1 MRSLAE
7 PERDGGLESD
17 SELLFHGGEKSE
29 KRLDDLPLVRTSEGL
44 ERAEPEEEAAAPSE
58 AQKSEE
64 RSREPVLLAA
74 PALWACSI

>member
-1 MRSLAE
+1 MRSFAD

-29 KRLDDLPLVRTSEGL
+29 KRLDDLPLTRTSDGL
-44 ERAEPEEEAAAPSE
+44 ERAEPEEEAAASE
-58 AQKSEE
+58 AQNSEE

>member
-1 MRSLAE
+1 MAE
-7 PERDGGLESD
+7 PERDGGFESD

-44 ERAEPEEEAAAPSE
+44 ERAEPEEDAAAAASE
-58 AQKSEE
+58 AQNNEE